1 MRPITTHY
9 LCKGCGSYFQR
20 SVRNCIG
27 EITIGGIPA
36 GPRCPYCGG
45 TELSVVAGSPWLES
59 LSSVRNGIRRLL
71 RIP

>member
-20 SVRNCIG
+20 SVRDCIT
-27 EITIGGIPA
+27 ELPMA
-36 GPRCPYCGG
+36 RPRCPYCGG
-45 TELSVVAGSPWLES
+45 TELSVVEGSPWLES